1 MEDSN
6 EEKNVSLGR
15 EIDFMISWQED
26 WRDEETI
33 IDMIAAGLLSNV
45 VPVLKKDDT
54 CAQALG
60 WMDLFRVSHLPV
72 VEGNTYAG
80 LLSDEIMYAHGC
92 LNDPIGSLEIPRES
106 TFVYEDMHMYH
117 VIEVASTR
125 GLSVVPV
132 LNRKGVYLGAILLG
146 DILHNVDKILCVDDP
161 GGIIVLEVNKIDY
174 SLAEVA
180 QIVEYNEAKVLSC
193 FVTCTPDS
201 NKVDITIKVNTARIE
216 PILDTFVRYRYVIK
230 STFVL
235 GEDVNDELRDRYGQ
249 LIRFMEM

>member
-1 MEDSN
+1 
-6 EEKNVSLGR
+6 
-15 EIDFMISWQED
+15 
-26 WRDEETI
+26 
-33 IDMIAAGLLSNV
+33 MIAEGLLSNV
-45 VPVLKKDDT
+45 VPVLKKNDT

-72 VEGNTYAG
+72 VEGSSYVG

-92 LNDPIGSLEIPRES
+92 LNDPINSLEIPRES
-106 TFVYEDMHMYH
+106 TFVYDDMHIYH
-117 VIEVASTR
+117 VIEVASSL
-125 GLSVVPV
+125 GLSIVPV
-132 LNRKGVYLGAILLG
+132 LSRKEVYQGAILLS
-146 DILHNVDKILCVDDP
+146 DILHSVAKMLCVDDA

-201 NKVDITIKVNTARIE
+201 NKVDITVKVNTPRIE

-249 LIRFMEM
+249 LIKFMEM

>member
-1 MEDSN
+1 MRGVN

-15 EIDFMISWQED
+15 EIDLAISWQED
-26 WRDEETI
+26 WRDEEMI
-33 IDMIAAGLLSNV
+33 IDMIAAELLSNV
-45 VPVLKKDDT
+45 VPVLRKDDT
-54 CAQALG
+54 SAQALG
-60 WMDLFRVSHLPV
+60 WMDLFKVSHLPV

-80 LLSDEIMYAHGC
+80 LLSDEIMYARGC

-117 VIEVASTR
+117 VIELASTG
-125 GLSVVPV
+125 GLSIVPV
-132 LNRKGVYLGAILLG
+132 LNRKGGYQGAILLA
-146 DILHNVDKILCVDDP
+146 DILHHVDKILCVDDP

-193 FVTCTPDS
+193 FVTCAPDS
-201 NKVDITIKVNTARIE
+201 NKVDITIKVNTPRVE

-235 GEDVNDELRDRYGQ
+235 GEDVNDDLRDRYGQ
-249 LIRFMEM
+249 LMRFMEM

>member
-1 MEDSN
+1 
-6 EEKNVSLGR
+6 
-15 EIDFMISWQED
+15 
-26 WRDEETI
+26 
-33 IDMIAAGLLSNV
+33 MIASGLLSNV
-45 VPVLKKDDT
+45 VPVLKKNDT

-72 VEGNTYAG
+72 VEGDRYVG
-80 LLSDEIMYAHGC
+80 LLSDEIMYAHGS
-92 LNDPIGSLEIPRES
+92 LNDPIGNLEIPRES
-106 TFVYEDMHMYH
+106 TFVYEDVHMYN
-117 VIEVASTR
+117 VIEVASTQ
-125 GLSVVPV
+125 GLSIVPV
-132 LNRKGVYLGAILLG
+132 LNRKEVYQGAILLA
-146 DILHNVDKILCVDDP
+146 DILHCVNKMLCVGDA

-201 NKVDITIKVNTARIE
+201 NKVDITIKVNTPRID
-216 PILDTFVRYRYVIK
+216 PILDTFIRYRYVIK

-249 LIRFMEM
+249 LLKFMEM